1 MTWEDIVKKDILKED
16 TRIAMKKLGDNLQ
29 EAMFLFSKLDQTIAQ
44 EDKEMLQI
52 EMGDMAN
59 ALLEAIKARGNLD
72 RALYRQEELQ

>member
-1 MTWEDIVKKDILKED
+1 
-16 TRIAMKKLGDNLQ
+16 
-29 EAMFLFSKLDQTIAQ
+29 MFLFSKLDQTIAQ